1 MFGHTYLL
9 VAEKKKNKWK
19 KVLKLKN
26 STQLLVGMVW
36 NTQLTKYCLIM
47 VSVCPIIE
55 RKKRSLQK
63 THPSKAK
70 KGKDWKIP
78 FRYMFFSWALN
89 LSSHQLVPKKSGGM
103 NPVSSVHL
111 LYKVCGRHK
120 TCSDSKPRY
129 IQKYIFRIPI
139 ASNIHSSMMLDSKRL
154 ALSCLQSRR
163 KIRSSICR
171 DTSNVLFLSG

>member
-1 MFGHTYLL
+1 M
-9 VAEKKKNKWK
+9 E
-19 KVLKLKN
+19 KVLTLKN
-26 STQLLVGMVW
+26 STQLLVGMVG

-70 KGKDWKIP
+70 KGKIGKSHSDTC
-78 FRYMFFSWALN
+78 FFLGLCIYLATS
-89 LSSHQLVPKKSGGM
+89 LSQKNSGM

-139 ASNIHSSMMLDSKRL
+139 ASNSHSSMMLDS
-154 ALSCLQSRR
+154 
-163 KIRSSICR
+163 
-171 DTSNVLFLSG
+171 